1 MRAKLVE
8 LLFSLLES
16 PNYVVCLLLSLERS
30 GWPAVLCG

>member
-8 LLFSLLES
+8 LLLGLLEGS
-16 PNYVVCLLLSLERS
+16 NNVVCLLLSLERS